1 MNKQLLK
8 SILIR
13 NPRDFRTVSVED
25 DVKIVHALPTEC
37 KLIDRDV
44 KEVSFLDYLNGESVV
59 ANIYV
64 LNSPNKWVQKKIW
77 YPHFKPDDWD
87 EIKRPPRY
95 STTEEL
101 VHDVQWCYS
110 KVGAEVL
117 ITFSDDTTLLLKR
130 LRKYCRKH

>member
-44 KEVSFLDYLNGESVV
+44 KEVSFLDYLDGKSVA

-64 LNSPNKWVQKKIW
+64 LNSPNKWVQKKVW
-77 YPHFKPDDWD
+77 YPNFKPDDWD
-87 EIKRPPRY
+87 RIKRPPRY

-101 VHDVQWCYS
+101 VHDVQWRYS